1 VQCVTHVV
9 SPGPRNAMLQ
19 HPPQRP
25 TPMRTDVQLSNSSTT
40 RKLPA
45 PWCIGSAQF
54 RYAQTAPCLHG
65 CPQHHAP
72 MHTGFEL
79 CYYQPD
85 ALAPFNG
92 HKTRMHSL
100 PACMDAHRQRL
111 THRPLLKCDPLWQFV
126 AHFHRVINIR
136 RQRAMYRGCRKELN
150 VGVQVIA
157 ALACCAAVPAGD
169 SGLKGNCITEAE
181 ALHSFTNLCV
191 GHNGNQERV
200 QGRGHER

>member
-1 VQCVTHVV
+1 MAHQMPCFSIPHSAPHPCALMFNCPTAVPPE
-9 SPGPRNAMLQ
+9 SYQ
-19 HPPQRP
+19 HPGALDPLNFA
-25 TPMRTDVQLSNSSTT
+25 MRRQSPACMDAHSTMH
-40 RKLPA
+40 
-45 PWCIGSAQF
+45 
-54 RYAQTAPCLHG
+54 PCTLVLN
-65 CPQHHAP
+65 CPKV
-72 MHTGFEL
+72 L
-79 CYYQPD
+79 CYYRPD

-126 AHFHRVINIR
+126 AHLHRVINIG

-169 SGLKGNCITEAE
+169 SGLKGNCITKAE

-191 GHNGNQERV
+191 GHNGNKERV
-200 QGRGHER
+200 QGRGHEH